1 MAHVGLHFDRRLV
14 LFFFLLLL
22 FFFKYTNNLTTEDI
36 FPVNVDEL
44 VPVRSG
50 VLVEKS
56 QRVHDFMDDC
66 SNPHAAI
73 TNGNNLLATLGFAS
87 NSWITP

>member
-1 MAHVGLHFDRRLV
+1 MGAKFCFSFCCCCFSSNIQIAESH
-14 LFFFLLLL
+14 
-22 FFFKYTNNLTTEDI
+22 NLTTEDI

-56 QRVHDFMDDC
+56 QRMHDFMDNC

-73 TNGNNLLATLGFAS
+73 TNGNHLLATLGFAS
-87 NSWITP
+87 NS